1 MLPGSAPYDVA
12 ATNDEIDPVAA
23 ASHAARIGVNNSVS
37 IRFSKETRVT
47 TAIAVGV
54 CVLFGVVM
62 GCTGV
67 SREVLDEISK
77 TSEEFLLGPE
87 DVVEVTVWWN
97 PDLTREV
104 IVRPDGMISL
114 PLIGDVQASGL
125 VAEQLAREIAERLK
139 AFMESPSVS
148 VSVRTVNSY
157 SVYVL
162 GEVPNPGKF
171 QLKSYATVLQV
182 IALAG
187 GFTQFASRN
196 NIQVIRNSANGDPLK
211 REMHIP
217 VRYNDLLS
225 GEGATG
231 NFILKSGDVIVVP

>member
-1 MLPGSAPYDVA
+1 M
-12 ATNDEIDPVAA
+12 
-23 ASHAARIGVNNSVS
+23 SV
-37 IRFSKETRVT
+37 RLSKETRVT

-67 SREVLDEISK
+67 SREVLDEMGKPSK
-77 TSEEFLLGPE
+77 EFLLGPE
-87 DVVEVTVWWN
+87 DVVEVIVWRN

-125 VAEQLAREIAERLK
+125 VADQLAQEVAQRLK
-139 AFMESPSVS
+139 VYMESPTVS
-148 VSVRTVNSY
+148 VSVRQVNSY
-157 SVYVL
+157 SFYIL
-162 GEVPNPGKF
+162 GEVANPGKF
-171 QLKSYATVLQV
+171 QLKSYATVLQA

-196 NIQVIRNSANGDPLK
+196 NMQVIRNSANGDPLR

-217 VRYNDLLS
+217 VRYDDLLS
-225 GEGATG
+225 GNGWPG
-231 NFILKSGDVIVVP
+231 NFILKSGDIIVVP

>member
-1 MLPGSAPYDVA
+1 MITG
-12 ATNDEIDPVAA
+12 
-23 ASHAARIGVNNSVS
+23 
-37 IRFSKETRVT
+37 
-47 TAIAVGV
+47 
-54 CVLFGVVM
+54 LF

-67 SREVLDEISK
+67 SQEVLEETRP
-77 TSEEFLLGPE
+77 TSMDFLIGSE
-87 DVVEVTVWWN
+87 DVLEVVVWRN
-97 PDLTREV
+97 PDLTREL
-104 IVRPDGMISL
+104 IVRPDGMISM
-114 PLIGDVQASGL
+114 PLIGDVRASGL

-139 AFMESPSVS
+139 AYMESPTVS
-148 VSVRTVNSY
+148 VSVRQVNSY
-157 SVYVL
+157 SFYIL
-162 GEVPNPGKF
+162 GEVANPGKF
-171 QLKSYATVLQV
+171 QLKSYATVLQA